1 MVAHMSALAALCG
14 AALGLGVF
22 LVAAGLRGVEP
33 IALRAP
39 RLDLRIDRALLRFAA
54 AVFAAVVVGAATGW
68 PVGALLA
75 GLAAFAIPALMRE
88 DRAHAALVARVEAI
102 AGWAEMLRD
111 TIAAAAGL
119 EQAIV
124 ATAPLAPLPIRD
136 DVMVLAG
143 RLEHERL
150 SSALRAFA
158 DDVADPT
165 CDLVVAALVLAAEHQ
180 AHRLGELLGSLAQ
193 AARDQA
199 TMRLRVE
206 AGRARTRTSVRVIVG
221 VTLALAAGLA
231 LLNQTY
237 LEPYDSPTGQLVLL
251 AIGVLF
257 AGGFI
262 WLARMT
268 RPVRP
273 ERFLAPAELVA

>member
-1 MVAHMSALAALCG
+1 MTALVVLCG
-14 AALGLGVF
+14 AALGLGVV
-22 LVAAGLRGVEP
+22 LIAAGLRGVELP
-33 IALRAP
+33 ALPRWRMTVRPDRAALRVGG
-39 RLDLRIDRALLRFAA
+39 
-54 AVFAAVVVGAATGW
+54 AVFAGVIVGAATGW

-75 GLAAFAIPALMRE
+75 AAAAFSLPVLLTE
-88 DRAHAALVARVEAI
+88 DRAHTRLVARIEAI

-111 TIAAAAGL
+111 TIAGAAGL
-119 EQAIV
+119 EQAIA
-124 ATAPLAPLPIRD
+124 ATAPLAPPPIRD
-136 DVMVLAG
+136 DVLLLAA
-143 RLEHERL
+143 RLDRQRL
-150 SSALRAFA
+150 APALRAFA

-221 VTLALAAGLA
+221 VTVALAFTLA

-237 LEPYDSPTGQLVLL
+237 LEPYDSALGQLVLL
-251 AIGVLF
+251 AVGGAF
-257 AGGFI
+257 AAGFV

-273 ERFLAPAELVA
+273 ERFLAPTEPGA

>member
-1 MVAHMSALAALCG
+1 MVGRMIALAAICG
-14 AALGLGVF
+14 AFLGLGVL
-22 LVAAGLRGVEP
+22 LVAAGMRRVEP
-33 IALRAP
+33 VAFRAP
-39 RLDLRIDRALLRFAA
+39 RLDLRIEHALVRLAG
-54 AVFAAVVVGAATGW
+54 AVFVAVLVGAATGW
-68 PVGALLA
+68 PVGALLV
-75 GLAAFAIPALMRE
+75 GLAAFAIPALLRE

-119 EQAIV
+119 EQAIA

-143 RLEHERL
+143 RLERERT
-150 SSALRAFA
+150 SSALRTFA

-221 VTLALAAGLA
+221 VTVALAAGLA

-237 LEPYDSPTGQLVLL
+237 LEPYDSATGQLVLL

-273 ERFLAPAELVA
+273 ERFLAPTEPVA